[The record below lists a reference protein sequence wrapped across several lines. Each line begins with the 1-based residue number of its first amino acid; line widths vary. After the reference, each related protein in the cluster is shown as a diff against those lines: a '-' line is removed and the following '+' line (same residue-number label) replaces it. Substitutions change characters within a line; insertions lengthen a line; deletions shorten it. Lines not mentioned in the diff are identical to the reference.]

1 MELSYTPLQGSCS
14 SCRKE
19 LGHDVVEA
27 VLFRQLSGCV
37 TSRQMIKSINWPST
51 IFTSSTVFP
60 AFWYHQH
67 RWKLIPWRNIGTSPL
82 TRLPPLRTETFAP
95 QIHQTTL
102 PFPASNDTTMN
113 GAPRQQTPRCVYV
126 GLVLICGHTHY
137 KLLHDCT
144 SCLQQ
149 LQQIQHSPN
158 AEYSFNW
165 PALCRPTPGVNV
177 YFVHVPAPQ
186 VCPSCQQQGLRWR
199 GSTGL
204 YS

>member
-1 MELSYTPLQGSCS
+1 MTDKTMESTYTPLQGSCS

-27 VLFRQLSGCV
+27 VLFRQLSGLPGV
-37 TSRQMIKSINWPST
+37 LVPSTPRPLRLKSIRPPS
-51 IFTSSTVFP
+51 
-60 AFWYHQH
+60 H
-67 RWKLIPWRNIGTSPL
+67 SP
-82 TRLPPLRTETFAP
+82 P
-95 QIHQTTL
+95 Q
-102 PFPASNDTTMN
+102 NDTMN
-113 GAPRQQTPRCVYV
+113 GASRQQTPRCVYI

-137 KLLHDCT
+137 KLLHDCA

-177 YFVHVPAPQ
+177 YYLRVPAPQ